1 MKNQIFEPFQRL
13 SFMSDI
19 FRGVPSTATTLSTTT
34 TPDPSRL
41 SQVAGIGTGL
51 LGLASAFGGG
61 GGGLGSILGGL
72 FGK

>member
-1 MKNQIFEPFQRL
+1 MKKSKFNIVL
-13 SFMSDI
+13 
-19 FRGVPSTATTLSTTT
+19 
-34 TPDPSRL
+34 
-41 SQVAGIGTGL
+41 IGTGL